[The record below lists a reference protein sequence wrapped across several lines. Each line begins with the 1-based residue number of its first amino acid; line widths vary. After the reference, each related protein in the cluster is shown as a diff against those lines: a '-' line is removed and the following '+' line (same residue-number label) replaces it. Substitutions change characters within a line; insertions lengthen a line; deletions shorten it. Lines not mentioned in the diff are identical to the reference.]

1 MKNIEN
7 IINKYEIEIILGLA
21 IGVFLL
27 LILSLVTLIKISRIK
42 KKNKKIV
49 EILEFSNEKN
59 VEDSIIKVL
68 NTIPEF
74 NMEIARI
81 DKTMLEI
88 KELLSRSYKNIGLVN
103 FNAFDNIGAELSFSM
118 ALLDD
123 HLNGIVI
130 TSIYGNDKSNMYGK
144 KVKNGKTEKHISE
157 EEEKAI
163 KKAIAEKR

>member
-7 IINKYEIEIILGLA
+7 IIGKYEIEIILGLT
-21 IGVFLL
+21 IGIFLL
-27 LILSLVTLIKISRIK
+27 LILSLVALIKISKIK

-49 EILEFSNEKN
+49 EIMEFSSEKN
-59 VEDSIIKVL
+59 IEDSILKVL

-74 NMEIARI
+74 NIEINRI
-81 DKTMLEI
+81 DKTMMEI
-88 KELLSRSYKNIGLVN
+88 KESLSRAYKNIGLVK

-144 KVKNGKTEKHISE
+144 KVENGKAEKHISE
-157 EEEKAI
+157 EEDEAI
-163 KKAIAEKR
+163 KKAISQKR